1 MTRIG
6 TTAAGLLL
14 LAVSAALADPP
25 DLESLR
31 WVARPLV
38 VFADTDK
45 DPKFSQQM
53 ALIESDPAP
62 LEERR
67 VVVLTDTD
75 PAANGPLRQQ
85 LRPSGFGVVLVDT
98 DGRVVQRRPLPVT
111 VRELSNMIDRTPS
124 RRQET
129 GSRRP

>member
-53 ALIESDPAP
+53 AMIESDPAP

-67 VVVLTDTD
+67 VVVLTDID

-98 DGRVVQRRPLPVT
+98 DGRVVQRRPIPVT